1 MKMKRYF
8 APDSRQ
14 ALRALRDDQ
23 GPDAVILSNRNVNG
37 GVEIIAAMDY
47 EESMENVALDTALV
61 DNDKTNKS
69 VGKKPVENVA
79 IGKVDNRNESGIYK
93 ARSDKAGNDKAG
105 INESVINEKQKS
117 VAFVESCEDRQT
129 RVNSADVDL
138 SKQAD
143 AISFNNNRDSET
155 FEQSLAWPDQEPD
168 NVTALNKIKDEL
180 AGLRS
185 IMEAPLMQFSWGET
199 NRVRP
204 LYASLLKQL
213 MSLGLSSKLSQS
225 IAKQMAKQGLTKQS
239 WGESLTY
246 LAKLLPVSQENIIS
260 SGGIVSLVGPTGV
273 GKTTT
278 IAKLAAHFA
287 LKYGRKSVTL
297 ITTDNYRIGAHEQLR
312 SYGRILGIPV
322 HVASDSAELKD
333 LLSDV
338 KESAG
343 EHHLTLIDT
352 AGVSQKDIHLTEQI
366 TSLDVDGIEIK
377 NYLVLSATGQ
387 INLQHEVVNA
397 FSKVSLSGCIVS
409 KTDEAASLGE
419 VISVLIEHRLPA
431 SYICNG
437 QKVPDDI
444 HQAYAKPFVKEA
456 VNLMKN
462 LNKSLTEEELAY
474 TFGGVAS
481 NASF

>member
-23 GPDAVILSNRNVNG
+23 GPDAVILSNRNVKG

-47 EESMENVALDTALV
+47 EEAMENVALDNTQVKPSDENTIADVPEIKKEEKSITRATSKNDLNKILHADENNF
-61 DNDKTNKS
+61 DNSPFEKS
-69 VGKKPVENVA
+69 GGWETQEKENVA
-79 IGKVDNRNESGIYK
+79 
-93 ARSDKAGNDKAG
+93 
-105 INESVINEKQKS
+105 
-117 VAFVESCEDRQT
+117 
-129 RVNSADVDL
+129 
-138 SKQAD
+138 
-143 AISFNNNRDSET
+143 
-155 FEQSLAWPDQEPD
+155 
-168 NVTALNKIKDEL
+168 ALNKIKDEL
-180 AGLRS
+180 AGLKN

-199 NRVRP
+199 GRVRP

-213 MSLGLSSKLSQS
+213 MGLGLSSKLSQS
-225 IAKQMAKQGLTKQS
+225 IAKKLAEEGLSKQS
-239 WGESLTY
+239 WGESLSY
-246 LAKLLPVSQENIIS
+246 LSKLLPVNQKDIIS
-260 SGGIVSLVGPTGV
+260 TGGIVSLVGPTGV

-287 LKYGRKSVTL
+287 LKYGRKGVTL

-322 HVASDSAELKD
+322 HVASDSGELKK
-333 LLSDV
+333 LLIDV
-338 KESAG
+338 KQNGS
-343 EHHLTLIDT
+343 EHQLTLIDT
-352 AGVSQKDIHLTEQI
+352 AGVSQKDINLTEQI
-366 TSLDVDGIEIK
+366 TSLDVDGIDIK

-387 INLQHEVVNA
+387 MNLQDEVVKA
-397 FSKVSLSGCIVS
+397 FSMVDLSGCVIT

-419 VISVLIEHRLPA
+419 VLSVIIQHNLPV

-444 HQAYAKPFVKEA
+444 HQAHGRALVKEA
-456 VNLMKN
+456 VTLMKN
-462 LNKSLTEEELAY
+462 LNKSLSDEELAY
-474 TFGGVAS
+474 TFGGEMN

>member
-23 GPDAVILSNRNVNG
+23 GPDAVILSNRNVKG

-47 EESMENVALDTALV
+47 EEAMEHVALDHVAL
-61 DNDKTNKS
+61 DNAALDNAALDNKKEKISGGNEFHISTVANVYQESSQEVMPKVAPKVTKEEKSTVYVAPKNDSNSNEMLLENKDDNNFDCSPFEKSSGWKTQET
-69 VGKKPVENVA
+69 EN
-79 IGKVDNRNESGIYK
+79 
-93 ARSDKAGNDKAG
+93 
-105 INESVINEKQKS
+105 
-117 VAFVESCEDRQT
+117 
-129 RVNSADVDL
+129 
-138 SKQAD
+138 
-143 AISFNNNRDSET
+143 IS
-155 FEQSLAWPDQEPD
+155 
-168 NVTALNKIKDEL
+168 ALNKIKDEL
-180 AGLRS
+180 AGLRN

-199 NRVRP
+199 GRVRP

-213 MSLGLSSKLSQS
+213 MALGLSSKLSLS
-225 IAKQMAKQGLTKQS
+225 IAKKLAKEGLSKQS
-239 WGESLTY
+239 WGESLSC
-246 LAKLLPVSQENIIS
+246 LSELLPVNQEDIIS
-260 SGGIVSLVGPTGV
+260 TGGIVSLVGPTGV

-287 LKYGRKSVTL
+287 LKYGRKGVTL

-322 HVASDSAELKD
+322 HVASDSAELKK
-333 LLSDV
+333 LLIDAKQNS
-338 KESAG
+338 S
-343 EHHLTLIDT
+343 EHQLTLIDT
-352 AGVSQKDIHLTEQI
+352 AGVSQKDINLTEQI
-366 TSLDVDGIEIK
+366 TSLDVDGIDIK

-387 INLQHEVVNA
+387 RNLQNEVVNA
-397 FSKVSLSGCIVS
+397 FSMVNLSGCVIT

-419 VISVLIEHRLPA
+419 VISVIIEHNLPV

-444 HQAYAKPFVKEA
+444 HQANGRSLVQEA
-456 VNLMKN
+456 VTLMKD
-462 LNKSLTEEELAY
+462 LNQSLSDEELAY
-474 TFGGVAS
+474 TFGGVMN

>member
-47 EESMENVALDTALV
+47 EEAMENVALD
-61 DNDKTNKS
+61 NDEESIPGNNNFHKGTVADTYKES
-69 VGKKPVENVA
+69 FQDTSEVKKETESISYVNPQRDSNLYETQMDETRETSGEDRVNNNFHHEQNSKNDFDTTSFDKLDEWPMQETENV
-79 IGKVDNRNESGIYK
+79 S
-93 ARSDKAGNDKAG
+93 
-105 INESVINEKQKS
+105 
-117 VAFVESCEDRQT
+117 
-129 RVNSADVDL
+129 
-138 SKQAD
+138 
-143 AISFNNNRDSET
+143 
-155 FEQSLAWPDQEPD
+155 
-168 NVTALNKIKDEL
+168 ALNKIKDEL

-199 NRVRP
+199 DRVRP

-213 MSLGLSSKLSQS
+213 TELGLSSKLSQS
-225 IAKQMAKQGLTKQS
+225 IAKKLAKEGLSKQS
-239 WGESLTY
+239 WGESLSY
-246 LAKLLPVSQENIIS
+246 LSDLIPVNQEDIIS
-260 SGGIVSLVGPTGV
+260 TGGIVSLVGPTGV

-287 LKYGRKSVTL
+287 LKYGRKGVTL

-322 HVASDSAELKD
+322 HVASDSEELKQ
-333 LLSDV
+333 LLKNTNQNS
-338 KESAG
+338 G
-343 EHHLTLIDT
+343 EHQLTLIDT
-352 AGVSQKDIHLTEQI
+352 AGVSQKDINLTEQI
-366 TSLDVDGIEIK
+366 TSLDVDGIDIK

-387 INLQHEVVNA
+387 MNLQDEVVKA
-397 FSKVSLSGCIVS
+397 FSMVDLSGCVIT

-419 VISVLIEHRLPA
+419 VLSVIIQHNLPV

-444 HQAYAKPFVKEA
+444 HQAHGRALVKEA
-456 VNLMKN
+456 VTLMKN
-462 LNKSLTEEELAY
+462 LNKSLSDEELAY
-474 TFGGVAS
+474 TFGGEMN